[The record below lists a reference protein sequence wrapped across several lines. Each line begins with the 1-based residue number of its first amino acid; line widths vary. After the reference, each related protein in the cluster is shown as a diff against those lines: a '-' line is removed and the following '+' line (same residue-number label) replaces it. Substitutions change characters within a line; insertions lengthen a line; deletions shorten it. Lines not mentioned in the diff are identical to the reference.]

1 MQILLSCAK
10 TMALTSK
17 IQYPYL
23 TMPRYME
30 QASEIALYMS
40 QRDVSELEKILK
52 VKSNIALENKMRY
65 EVFHSP
71 DTPVLPAVLA
81 YTGIVFKHIAPES
94 FSKADFDY
102 AQSHLWLTSFVY
114 GLLRPLDQIKN
125 YRLEGDARLEELGGI
140 NIFDYWKDKLTDLFI
155 ESIKESGGV
164 LLYLASE
171 EMKRLFHWSKVESAV
186 RVVTPEFKVY
196 KGDKLKTVVVY
207 AKMCRGEMARYVLQN
222 RITDIDSLKAFNW
235 EGFTYREEL
244 STDEQMMFV
253 SDQV

>member
-1 MQILLSCAK
+1 
-10 TMALTSK
+10 
-17 IQYPYL
+17 
-23 TMPRYME
+23 ME

-40 QRDVSELEKILK
+40 QRSVSDLEKILK
-52 VKSNIALENKMRY
+52 VKANIAVENKMRY

-71 DTPVLPAVLA
+71 DTAVLPAVLA

-125 YRLEGDARLEELGGI
+125 YRLEGDARLEELGSI
-140 NIFDYWKDKLTDLFI
+140 SIFDYWKDKLTDAFI
-155 ESIKESGGV
+155 ASIKQSGGV
-164 LLYLASE
+164 LCYLASE
-171 EMKRLFHWSKVESAV
+171 EMKRLFHWNKVEEAV

-196 KGDKLKTVVVY
+196 KDGKLKTVVVY
-207 AKMCRGEMARYVLQN
+207 AKMCRGKMTRYILQN
-222 RITDIDSLKAFNW
+222 KITDIESLKAFNW

-244 STDEQMMFV
+244 STDGQMLFV
-253 SDQV
+253 SDQI